1 MILGSVISSNQ
12 PYTPTLL
19 SHFPILSMP
28 QNSSKNVAVI
38 GAGSAGLVTAREL
51 QREGHSVVVFERENQ
66 LGGTWVYTPAAESD
80 PVGIDPNR
88 EIVHSSL
95 YSSLRV
101 NLPREVMGFGDYPFV
116 AKKKPGRDPRRYP
129 GHGEVLNYLND
140 FAVDFGIIG
149 VVRFGM
155 EVGFV
160 GKMETGKW
168 KVSCRKRENDVVFAN
183 EEYDAVVICNGHY
196 TEPRIADIPGIE
208 VWPGKQIHSH
218 NYRVPDPFRDQVVVL
233 IGGAASA
240 TDISR
245 EIAEVAKEVHISSRS
260 ATSEVPMKLPGYDNI
275 WLHNMIEAAGSD
287 GGVNFQ
293 DGSKIL
299 ADIILH
305 CTGYKYHFPFLETN
319 GIVTVDDNCVGPLYK
334 HVFPPAFAPSLSFVG
349 LPWKVI
355 PFFLCELQSK
365 WIAGVLSGRIS
376 LPSKEDMNADIEAFY
391 SSMAASCIPKRYTHN
406 MDDSQFDYDDW
417 LAARCGSPPSEEWRK
432 QMYFISRKNKKTLPE
447 TYRDEW
453 DDDDLII
460 QAHEDFVKYIPE
472 LSQEQKLSR

>member
-1 MILGSVISSNQ
+1 MILRNVIFSNQ
-12 PYTPTLL
+12 LYTRTLVC
-19 SHFPILSMP
+19 HFPMS

-38 GAGSAGLVTAREL
+38 GAGSAGLVAAREL
-51 QREGHSVVVFERENQ
+51 QREGHRVVVFERENQ
-66 LGGTWVYTPAAESD
+66 LGGTWVYTPDTESD
-80 PVGIDPNR
+80 PVGINPNR

-116 AKKKPGRDPRRYP
+116 AKKKPGRDLRRYP
-129 GHGEVLNYLND
+129 SHGEVLEYLND

-160 GKMETGKW
+160 GKMENGKW
-168 KVSCRKRENDVVFAN
+168 KVSCRKRENDDLFAN

-260 ATSEVPMKLPGYDNI
+260 ATSGVPMKLPGYDNI
-275 WLHNMIEAAGSD
+275 WLHNMIEAVGND

-319 GIVTVDDNCVGPLYK
+319 GIVTVDDNRVGPLYK

-417 LAARCGSPPSEEWRK
+417 LAAQCGSTPSEEWRK
-432 QMYFISRKNKKTLPE
+432 QMYLISRKNKRTLPE

-460 QAHEDFVKYIPE
+460 QAHEGFVKYIPE
-472 LSQEQKLSR
+472 LAQEQKLSR